1 MSLLSLL
8 IALAV
13 ERSLST
19 KAFRFSF
26 YYQHY
31 QYFFSKNF
39 TAKQGQLASAIFIF
53 LPVLATLLVVDTIDN
68 PAFELLF
75 STLILIVCFGCN
87 ITRASYKNYL
97 YSAFKGE
104 HTTTKMHHQQLLS
117 DKNLPDIGFGQA
129 LIWLN
134 YRYYIAIMLYFTV
147 FGAAGAVF
155 YRLLTS
161 VIENKKSACIA
172 QSLATTATDIEH
184 NEEEINAAEEA
195 SINQSKTAHQEKVN
209 PTMLSG
215 CQNHHDVLFWV
226 DWLPVRIASFGYMFV
241 GHFSKAMPVWLE
253 SLFDNK
259 KPTHQVLI
267 AVAES
272 SEDILVNKDDCTEE
286 PCLLVRL
293 AKRNVLFVFAVISI
307 LTLVGLIN

>member
-13 ERSLST
+13 ERSLAT

-31 QYFFSKNF
+31 QYFFSKNV
-39 TAKQGQLASAIFIF
+39 TAKPGQVANGIFIL
-53 LPVLATLLVVDTIDN
+53 LPVLATLLIVDIIDN
-68 PAFELLF
+68 PVFELLF
-75 STLILIVCFGCN
+75 STLVLIVCFGCN

-104 HTTTKMHHQQLLS
+104 RTTATMHHQQLLS

-129 LIWLN
+129 LVWLN
-134 YRYYIAIMLYFTV
+134 YRYYIVIMLYFTV
-147 FGAAGAVF
+147 LGPAGAVF
-155 YRLLTS
+155 YRMLTS
-161 VIENKKSACIA
+161 VIEDKKSAYIA
-172 QSLATTATDIEH
+172 EAIVTTSVEH
-184 NEEEINAAEEA
+184 NEAKCNAVTENDSSSRQ
-195 SINQSKTAHQEKVN
+195 SITDQQNIK
-209 PTMLSG
+209 PTLLNG
-215 CQNHHDVLFWV
+215 CQNYHHVLFWI

-259 KPTHQVLI
+259 KSTHEVLI
-267 AVAES
+267 SVAES
-272 SEDILVNKDDCTEE
+272 SEDIIVNKDDFTEE

-293 AKRNVLFVFAVISI
+293 AKRNVLFIFSVISL
-307 LTLVGLIN
+307 LTLAGLIH